1 MPTRTATCL
10 LALVAVAS
18 PAAAADKE
26 TRQMMADIRILQE
39 QSQQLQNL
47 IAALNATLGEAI
59 KTVNA
64 RIDEQTNVN
73 RKSLADQKLVIDAM
87 ANDVR
92 VLREKVDDNS
102 VRVGSLGQELDAL
115 RQAVAAL
122 SIPRPLPE
130 GDSFS
135 PAAPAEAGAPAAGAP
150 AAGATSVGAS
160 PQKLWDSAMADY
172 YAGQYDLAITGLEAY
187 VKSFPQSPQAP
198 NAALHVGISFSNQG
212 KYDKAV
218 EAYDTVIRTYPKAG
232 VIPDAYTRK
241 GQALMSL
248 KQYDKAREAL
258 EFVIKNH
265 GDNMAATVAQQRL
278 KDIQEIT
285 APPRR

>member
-1 MPTRTATCL
+1 MLRPRLAAAL
-10 LALVAVAS
+10 LTV

-47 IAALNATLGEAI
+47 IATLNATLGDAI
-59 KTVNA
+59 KSVNS
-64 RIDEQTNVN
+64 RIDDQTSVN
-73 RKSLADQKLVIDAM
+73 RKSLADQKMVIDTI
-87 ANDVR
+87 ANELR

-102 VRVGSLGQELDAL
+102 VRVGTLGQELDAL
-115 RQAVAAL
+115 RQSVAAL
-122 SIPRPLPE
+122 NTPRPVPDA
-130 GDSFS
+130 DSFA
-135 PAAPAEAGAPAAGAP
+135 PAAPADAGAPPA
-150 AAGATSVGAS
+150 AAGATAVGAS
-160 PQKLWDSAMADY
+160 PQKLWDGAMADY
-172 YAGQYDLAITGLEAY
+172 YAGQYDLAVLGLEAY
-187 VKSFPQSPQAP
+187 IKSFPQSPQAA
-198 NAALHVGISFSNQG
+198 NAALHVGMSYSQQG

-218 EAYDTVIRTYPKAG
+218 EAYDNVIRTYPRAS

-258 EFVIKNH
+258 EFVIKNYA
-265 GDNMAATVAQQRL
+265 DNVAATVAQQRL

-285 APPRR
+285 APPKR

>member
-1 MPTRTATCL
+1 
-10 LALVAVAS
+10 
-18 PAAAADKE
+18 
-26 TRQMMADIRILQE
+26 MMADIRILQE

-64 RIDEQTNVN
+64 RIDEQTSVS

-115 RQAVAAL
+115 RQSVAAL
-122 SIPRPLPE
+122 NTPRPLAD

-135 PAAPAEAGAPAAGAP
+135 PAAPADAGAPAPGA
-150 AAGATSVGAS
+150 ASVGAS

-172 YAGQYDLAITGLEAY
+172 YAGQYDLAITGLDAY

-198 NAALHVGISFSNQG
+198 NAALHVGISYSNQG

-232 VIPDAYTRK
+232 VVPDAYTRK